1 MPEPTEIKKRKETE
15 KMLIIDFRE
24 EIVKKYLEEQNNVP
38 NSEYIGPRIRKNKQ
52 WQLLFP
58 IKDEKGKDN
67 YDKNNE
73 LKYPDDF
80 KIDAKR
86 LLTLTEPT
94 DEIQENNKGPRSEN
108 PNSLKG
114 KDYLGEVGKMKIKN
128 KEWHH
133 EERDWLDNPDNKGKD
148 IPTFT
153 QNGGKSKTRRVKK
166 SKKSR
171 KSKRKSKRR
180 TRKH

>member
-1 MPEPTEIKKRKETE
+1 MSIRDT
-15 KMLIIDFRE
+15 LIIEYDSKIAKNF
-24 EIVKKYLEEQNNVP
+24 LETRKVTDP
-38 NSEYIGPRIRKNKQ
+38 EYTGPRKQ
-52 WQLLFP
+52 NINTKYELIFP
-58 IKDEKGKDN
+58 IKDDDEKDTGY
-67 YDKNNE
+67 YDKKKE
-73 LKYPDDF
+73 LKYPNDF

-94 DEIQENNKGPRSEN
+94 DEIQENNIGPRSEN
-108 PNSLKG
+108 LNSLKG

-128 KEWHH
+128 KKWHH
-133 EERDWLDNPDNKGKD
+133 EECDWLDNPYNKEKD
-148 IPTFT
+148 RPQFT